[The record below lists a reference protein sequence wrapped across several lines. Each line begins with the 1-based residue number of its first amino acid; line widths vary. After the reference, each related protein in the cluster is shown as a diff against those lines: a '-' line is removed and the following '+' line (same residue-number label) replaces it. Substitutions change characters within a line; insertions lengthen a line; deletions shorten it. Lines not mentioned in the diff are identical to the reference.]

1 MIDKFKNDSQW
12 VKQLADNKLFYEN
25 AIALQKFKIN
35 TQSGSIDNHAIQDNI
50 INIMEGGE
58 EAFDKRRDIYNLWKH

>member
-35 TQSGSIDNHAIQDNI
+35 IQSVSIDNHAIQDNI
-50 INIMEGGE
+50 INIMEG
-58 EAFDKRRDIYNLWKH
+58 